1 MGTLTAEMPR
11 LPEYCDHK
19 LPTSCRLSSI
29 PNCCACADERPHQ
42 SSYSTYV
49 DGVGFVA
56 RGARWDR
63 YCWPCSQF
71 WRNRVAQ
78 TNLLP
83 TQTRIPQT
91 PDQSDFLERWYQFY
105 NGYRTVSRHDG
116 AEERV
121 AVLGERFRDVSPGR
135 LPRTLDELR
144 AGQERSNAD
153 QPQHVEVIRD
163 EAPEGPSLEAVLDQ
177 MFDEAEDE
185 RQEVDQDPPA
195 LIHAP
200 FTFNSND
207 SSNNSRV
214 AGQVMRPAP
223 SRNLEYQARR
233 ISALRRELLRMRN
246 GIERVI
252 SGLRD
257 LGEPIPDHSET
268 TTRLSDLGR
277 SLEVMSVRD
286 SPLSRQSDSASR
298 ESRAP
303 IVGSVYSDPELVN
316 VQQRFDEAQRQLE
329 QAQRF
334 RDQSAIE
341 FQLAQAS
348 QTETSEILEGAE
360 LDLTEH
366 REQVSQLRREQRT
379 AENYARLFGSREDM
393 EIQGADYESPIG
405 GMFTRAWDRFRAA
418 EGVRQDERT
427 LRQVLEHEQMATGP
441 LFSGN
446 NAEPNPAADTVY
458 EDRLNEYYT
467 MLRQQDWTQNNR
479 ENTANIGTATDS
491 NLPNVEASVSEAA
504 TQATEPS
511 TEPESSQQ
519 MTTLERLLRNT
530 PEPQRSSIIAR
541 MEQNGTAAALQHPD
555 TGNTIDVWRR
565 LRDAYAPFRGNWEE
579 ESESSED
586 EDRAR
591 GGLDAEDSGR
601 PEPKE
606 DVDMTL
612 KLDCKI
618 CYTQAADTACLP
630 CGHLVMC
637 QWCSAQHSPVMQ
649 HDRTRPRKPANC
661 PVCRK
666 KIKQKKH
673 SRCLVININAT
684 VGQFLIGNVATS
696 VQPRPTVSNCLHRTI
711 IHASSAGGVTRT
723 CFRGAR
729 QCFLLDRGS
738 FVEQSVAHSAEL
750 PSLED
755 KSPRALEN
763 ILICLD
769 YLGNSNTM
777 ANEKTLLSELRAR
790 SAVDCD
796 TLDVEVAKALG
807 PFVDCTSNQAIV
819 NVELQKPENE
829 SLIIESIQL
838 AKQMYEQYASEAT
851 FEQFATEVMA
861 VKLSARMIPY
871 LTGRALIQTNPYNAY
886 STVATIANARRIIAI
901 YKTVLPSHPSNRV
914 CIKIPSTWEGIA
926 ACKALESEGIITL
939 ATTLFSLEQAA
950 AAAQAGCSYIAP
962 YVNELPVHFVPGH
975 IDKDKGFT
983 LTRSCQNLYTRIN
996 AKTLVMPA
1004 SLTSVAECLQVCGA
1018 HHITISPPLLAALA
1032 ATPAPTSSTSA
1043 PLFFDQVVQGEE
1055 VGDEKL
1061 MEDVREEAKYRIR
1074 YTRLKDGKAEKKLV
1088 DAINIF
1094 ADCQDGSEELVKRYS
1109 K

>member
-11 LPEYCDHK
+11 LPE
-19 LPTSCRLSSI
+19 
-29 PNCCACADERPHQ
+29 
-42 SSYSTYV
+42 
-49 DGVGFVA
+49 
-56 RGARWDR
+56 
-63 YCWPCSQF
+63 
-71 WRNRVAQ
+71 NRVAQ

-163 EAPEGPSLEAVLDQ
+163 DAPEGPSLEAVLDQ

-185 RQEVDQDPPA
+185 RQEADQDPPA

-223 SRNLEYQARR
+223 SRNPEYQARR

-303 IVGSVYSDPELVN
+303 IVGSVYRDPELVN

-491 NLPNVEASVSEAA
+491 NLPNDEASVSEAA

-579 ESESSED
+579 ASESSED
-586 EDRAR
+586 GDRAR

-618 CYTQAADTACLP
+618 CYTQTADTACLP
-630 CGHLVMC
+630 CGHL
-637 QWCSAQHSPVMQ
+637 
-649 HDRTRPRKPANC
+649 
-661 PVCRK
+661 
-666 KIKQKKH
+666 
-673 SRCLVININAT
+673 
-684 VGQFLIGNVATS
+684 
-696 VQPRPTVSNCLHRTI
+696 
-711 IHASSAGGVTRT
+711 
-723 CFRGAR
+723 
-729 QCFLLDRGS
+729 
-738 FVEQSVAHSAEL
+738 
-750 PSLED
+750 
-755 KSPRALEN
+755 
-763 ILICLD
+763 
-769 YLGNSNTM
+769 
-777 ANEKTLLSELRAR
+777 
-790 SAVDCD
+790 
-796 TLDVEVAKALG
+796 
-807 PFVDCTSNQAIV
+807 AIV
-819 NVELQKPENE
+819 NIELQKPENE

-871 LTGRALIQTNPYNAY
+871 LTGRALIQTNPYSAY
-886 STVATIANARRIIAI
+886 STAATIANARRIIAI
-901 YKTVLPSHPSNRV
+901 YRIVLPSHPSNRV

-926 ACKALESEGIITL
+926 ACKVLESEGIVTL

-950 AAAQAGCSYIAP
+950 AAAQARCSYIAP

-975 IDKDKGFT
+975 IDNDKGFT

-1032 ATPAPTSSTSA
+1032 ATPAPAISSTSA

-1061 MEDVREEAKYRIR
+1061 MEDVRDEAKYRIR
-1074 YTRLKDGKAEKKLV
+1074 YTRLKGGKAEKKLV

-1094 ADCQDGSEELVKRYS
+1094 ADCQDGSEELVKRHS

>member
-11 LPEYCDHK
+11 LPE
-19 LPTSCRLSSI
+19 
-29 PNCCACADERPHQ
+29 
-42 SSYSTYV
+42 
-49 DGVGFVA
+49 
-56 RGARWDR
+56 
-63 YCWPCSQF
+63 
-71 WRNRVAQ
+71 NRVAQ

-105 NGYRTVSRHDG
+105 NGYRIVSRHDG

-177 MFDEAEDE
+177 MFDEAEEDQ
-185 RQEVDQDPPA
+185 QEADQDPPA

-207 SSNNSRV
+207 NSNNSRV

-223 SRNLEYQARR
+223 SRNPEYQARR

-303 IVGSVYSDPELVN
+303 IVGSVYRDPELVN

-586 EDRAR
+586 ENRAR

-618 CYTQAADTACLP
+618 CYTQTADTACLP
-630 CGHLVMC
+630 CGHL
-637 QWCSAQHSPVMQ
+637 
-649 HDRTRPRKPANC
+649 
-661 PVCRK
+661 
-666 KIKQKKH
+666 
-673 SRCLVININAT
+673 
-684 VGQFLIGNVATS
+684 
-696 VQPRPTVSNCLHRTI
+696 
-711 IHASSAGGVTRT
+711 
-723 CFRGAR
+723 
-729 QCFLLDRGS
+729 
-738 FVEQSVAHSAEL
+738 
-750 PSLED
+750 
-755 KSPRALEN
+755 
-763 ILICLD
+763 
-769 YLGNSNTM
+769 
-777 ANEKTLLSELRAR
+777 
-790 SAVDCD
+790 
-796 TLDVEVAKALG
+796 
-807 PFVDCTSNQAIV
+807 AIV
-819 NVELQKPENE
+819 NIELQKPENE

-838 AKQMYEQYASEAT
+838 AKQMYEQYASGAT

-886 STVATIANARRIIAI
+886 STAATIANAKRIIAI

-926 ACKALESEGIITL
+926 ACKVLESEGIVTL

-962 YVNELPVHFVPGH
+962 YVNELPVHFIPGH
-975 IDKDKGFT
+975 IDNDKGFT
-983 LTRSCQNLYTRIN
+983 LTRSCQSFYTRIN

-1004 SLTSVAECLQVCGA
+1004 SLTSVAECLQVSGA

-1032 ATPAPTSSTSA
+1032 ATPAPAISSTSA
-1043 PLFFDQVVQGEE
+1043 PLFFDQVVQA
-1055 VGDEKL
+1055 
-1061 MEDVREEAKYRIR
+1061 REEIR
-1074 YTRLKDGKAEKKLV
+1074 KADADQNVDSRGKV
-1088 DAINIF
+1088 
-1094 ADCQDGSEELVKRYS
+1094 
-1109 K
+1109 

>member
-185 RQEVDQDPPA
+185 RQEADQDPPA

-223 SRNLEYQARR
+223 SRNPEYQARR

-303 IVGSVYSDPELVN
+303 IVGSVYRDPELVN

-479 ENTANIGTATDS
+479 ENTANTGTATDS

-618 CYTQAADTACLP
+618 CYTQTADTACLP

-666 KIKQKKH
+666 KIKQKV
-673 SRCLVININAT
+673 RIY
-684 VGQFLIGNVATS
+684 
-696 VQPRPTVSNCLHRTI
+696 
-711 IHASSAGGVTRT
+711 
-723 CFRGAR
+723 
-729 QCFLLDRGS
+729 
-738 FVEQSVAHSAEL
+738 
-750 PSLED
+750 
-755 KSPRALEN
+755 RA
-763 ILICLD
+763 
-769 YLGNSNTM
+769 
-777 ANEKTLLSELRAR
+777 
-790 SAVDCD
+790 
-796 TLDVEVAKALG
+796 
-807 PFVDCTSNQAIV
+807 
-819 NVELQKPENE
+819 
-829 SLIIESIQL
+829 
-838 AKQMYEQYASEAT
+838 
-851 FEQFATEVMA
+851 
-861 VKLSARMIPY
+861 
-871 LTGRALIQTNPYNAY
+871 
-886 STVATIANARRIIAI
+886 
-901 YKTVLPSHPSNRV
+901 
-914 CIKIPSTWEGIA
+914 
-926 ACKALESEGIITL
+926 
-939 ATTLFSLEQAA
+939 
-950 AAAQAGCSYIAP
+950 
-962 YVNELPVHFVPGH
+962 
-975 IDKDKGFT
+975 
-983 LTRSCQNLYTRIN
+983 
-996 AKTLVMPA
+996 
-1004 SLTSVAECLQVCGA
+1004 
-1018 HHITISPPLLAALA
+1018 
-1032 ATPAPTSSTSA
+1032 
-1043 PLFFDQVVQGEE
+1043 
-1055 VGDEKL
+1055 
-1061 MEDVREEAKYRIR
+1061 
-1074 YTRLKDGKAEKKLV
+1074 
-1088 DAINIF
+1088 
-1094 ADCQDGSEELVKRYS
+1094 
-1109 K
+1109 